1 MKRYLIL
8 SALASLGI
16 FLQAGSANDQ
26 YECDFRYK
34 VGANDWVN
42 ESASATTRS
51 LAKSSVAS
59 ILESKEA
66 RANREG
72 KSFDS
77 SSLFC
82 EEVLG
87 D

>member
-26 YECDFRYK
+26 YKCDFRYK
-34 VGANDWVN
+34 VGDNNWVHD
-42 ESASATTRS
+42 STSATTRS
-51 LAKSSVAS
+51 LAKSSVS
-59 ILESKEA
+59 SLLENKEA
-66 RANREG
+66 QANRSG
-72 KSFDS
+72 KDFESAK
-77 SSLFC
+77 LFC
-82 EEVLG
+82 HEVLS

>member
-26 YECDFRYK
+26 YRCDFRYK
-34 VGANDWVN
+34 VGNNDWVQD
-42 ESASATTRS
+42 STSGTTRS
-51 LAKSSVAS
+51 LAKTSVSNFLTTKAS
-59 ILESKEA
+59 QADRNGEDFEST
-66 RANREG
+66 R
-72 KSFDS
+72 
-77 SSLFC
+77 LFC
-82 EEVLG
+82 TEVLG

>member
-26 YECDFRYK
+26 YRCDFRYK
-34 VGANDWVN
+34 VGNNDWVQD
-42 ESASATTRS
+42 STSGTTRS
-51 LAKSSVAS
+51 LAKSSVS
-59 ILESKEA
+59 NFLESKGSQA
-66 RANREG
+66 DRNG
-72 KSFDS
+72 KDFESTQ
-77 SSLFC
+77 LFC
-82 EEVLG
+82 REVLG